1 MCWILSPVGR
11 SVEGLSRVSHGR
23 SPQLKVV
30 FLLYKVDRLL
40 EGLRSFSVKP
50 YVVFYILIPGGIEI
64 LRIIHQAR
72 DIEDQ
77 FSL

>member
-1 MCWILSPVGR
+1 MLDSESGGKECGGLR
-11 SVEGLSRVSHGR
+11 SS
-23 SPQLKVV
+23 QLKVV